1 MKLDWQVER
10 ALQRLSPK
18 HREQLALDPRS
29 TIQVELGLE
38 VRELGV
44 SIGRETGG
52 ACDGMSFLEDGVL
65 LFRPSPT
72 SKRENF
78 TLCHE
83 LGHWLIEQDTRLIDW
98 LSDQQDSA
106 AVLETLCD
114 RVAKS
119 LLLPADLVGEY
130 VTNPVRAQNVV
141 DMTDDSAASLP
152 VCGIAVAE
160 RLPGL
165 GAVVIIDR
173 ADNSISFASVRP
185 DDDRG
190 WPTVYPWPG
199 ELVATGHSI
208 LDLVAGGSM
217 TRRSFWTN
225 RWGNRADYFI
235 DAVAS
240 ERRICAVFS
249 AADLWKTETLPS
261 LVEHDFGTRLISS
274 FRCCGVEQDVRGYP
288 CSRCGRGFCRKC
300 GNCRCTSIADFEG
313 KCVECFSITP
323 AHLLREGR
331 CELCA

>member
-10 ALQRLSPK
+10 ALLRLSPK

-44 SIGRETGG
+44 SVGRETGG
-52 ACDGMSFLEDGVL
+52 ACDGMSFLDDGVL

-114 RVAKS
+114 RIAKS

-141 DMTDDSAASLP
+141 DMTNDSAASLP

-190 WPTVYPWPG
+190 WPTVYPLAVRAGKTWSRNLDTPY
-199 ELVATGHSI
+199 V
-208 LDLVAGGSM
+208 DLVAGGSM
-217 TRRSFWTN
+217 TRRSFWTTV
-225 RWGNRADYFI
+225 GGTGPTTSI

-249 AADLWKTETLPS
+249 AADLGRRRPCPR
-261 LVEHDFGTRLISS
+261 LVEHNFGTRLTSS
-274 FRCCGVEQDVRGYP
+274 FRCCGIEQDVRGTRAAGAVAASAKSAATAAVP
-288 CSRCGRGFCRKC
+288 PLLTSREVRG
-300 GNCRCTSIADFEG
+300 
-313 KCVECFSITP
+313 V
-323 AHLLREGR
+323 LLDHA
-331 CELCA
+331 CPLVT